1 MSYQPKRM
9 SNDDNPY
16 RSNNYNRGE
25 STRSYYNETRQSNY
39 GKTQNSK
46 PQNSKP
52 QNYKSKGNKKIN
64 KVMLAFKILAL
75 VFFITTIVFYVSIN
89 KLNLLPTSYFVAFTL
104 AEIIITTL
112 ISIGLAKKHKTYKLN
127 VLCLIIMLLLTGIYL
142 YVINFANAANDFL
155 GSVFQEVKE
164 TEEYY
169 VVVKEDSEYENIDDL
184 DGESIYAFQIEE
196 DVREDINKEIN
207 ANFKTQDNLTNL
219 GNDLLDE
226 KIEAILVSSSQ
237 YAMISEEIEDFED
250 DTRIIY
256 KSNHEIEKTAE
267 VSVGDS
273 KYTIGNG
280 IFNVYIS
287 GIDTSGSISNVSRS
301 DANIIATVNTKTH
314 EVLLTSIPRDYYV
327 TLHSKGAKDKLTH
340 SGIYGINET
349 VTTVEDLLDIDI
361 NYYVRVN
368 FTTVI
373 KLVDV
378 LGGIDVYSANSF
390 SRGGYTFSQGYNHL
404 NGDAALV
411 FSRERYSFASGD
423 NQRVKNQQAVIEA
436 IAKKV
441 LNSETLLKKSTD
453 ILDSLQGSFQTNI
466 EQDEMSSLVRSQLS
480 NMSSWTFKNNALEGT
495 GSYGPTYSMGST
507 QLYIMLPNQ
516 TSVANAKAKINEAM
530 GE

>member
-1 MSYQPKRM
+1 MSYQPRRM

-16 RSNNYNRGE
+16 KKRDDYGTIRKENVRNSYQENAKKEYISKNNNRPKNN
-25 STRSYYNETRQSNY
+25 R
-39 GKTQNSK
+39 
-46 PQNSKP
+46 
-52 QNYKSKGNKKIN
+52 KIN

-89 KLNLLPTSYFVAFTL
+89 RLNLLPTSYFVAFTL
-104 AEIIITTL
+104 AEIIITAL
-112 ISIGLAKKHKTYKLN
+112 IMIGLAKRHKTYKLN
-127 VLCLIIMLLLTGIYL
+127 IFCLIIMLLFTGIYL
-142 YVINFANAANDFL
+142 YVINFANATNDFL

-169 VVVKEDSEYENIDDL
+169 VVVRDDGKYDTINDL
-184 DGESIYAFQIEE
+184 DGERIYAFQIEN
-196 DVREDINKEIN
+196 DVQEDINN
-207 ANFKTQDNLTNL
+207 QANVTFETGDNLVDL
-219 GNDLLDE
+219 GNNLLDE

-237 YAMISEEIEDFED
+237 YTMISEEIENFED
-250 DTRIIY
+250 ETKIIY
-256 KSNHEIEKTAE
+256 TSDHEIVKTTE
-267 VSVGDS
+267 VNSEDS
-273 KYTIGNG
+273 KYTIENG
-280 IFNVYIS
+280 VFNVYIS

-441 LNSETLLKKSTD
+441 LNSTTLLTRYTD

-466 EQDEMSSLVRSQLS
+466 EQDEMSSLVRAQLS
-480 NMSSWTFKNNALEGT
+480 DMSSWKFSNNALEGT

-507 QLYIMLPNQ
+507 QLYIMLPNE

>member
-1 MSYQPKRM
+1 MSYQPRRM

-16 RSNNYNRGE
+16 KRRNNYE
-25 STRSYYNETRQSNY
+25 SENKEYRRESVHTTTKSGVN
-39 GKTQNSK
+39 K
-46 PQNSKP
+46 P
-52 QNYKSKGNKKIN
+52 KSNKKVN
-64 KVMLAFKILAL
+64 KVMMAFKILAL
-75 VFFITTIVFYVSIN
+75 IFLITTIVFYISVN
-89 KLNLLPTSYFVAFTL
+89 RLNLLPTSYFVAFTL
-104 AEIIITTL
+104 AEVILTSL
-112 ISIGLAKKHKTYKLN
+112 IMIGLAKKHKTYKLN
-127 VLCLIIMLLLTGIYL
+127 VVCLIIMLLLTGIYL
-142 YVINFANAANDFL
+142 YIINFANATNEFL
-155 GSVFQEVKE
+155 GSVLQEVKE

-169 VVVKEDSEYENIDDL
+169 VVVRNDDKYDDINDL
-184 DGESIYAFQIEE
+184 DGESIYAFQIEN
-196 DVREDINKEIN
+196 DVQEDINSQ
-207 ANFKTQDNLTNL
+207 ANVNFETGNNLIDL

-237 YAMISEEIEDFED
+237 YAMVSEEIENFKDE
-250 DTRIIY
+250 TKIIY
-256 KSNHEIEKTAE
+256 TSDHEIVKTTE
-267 VSVGDS
+267 VNSEGS
-273 KYTIGNG
+273 KYTIENG
-280 IFNVYIS
+280 VFNVYIS

-301 DANIIATVNTKTH
+301 DANIIATVNTNTH

-378 LGGIDVYSANSF
+378 LGGIDVYSSNSF

-441 LNSETLLKKSTD
+441 LNSTTLLTRYTD

-507 QLYIMLPNQ
+507 QLYIMLPNE

>member
-1 MSYQPKRM
+1 MSYQPRRM

-16 RSNNYNRGE
+16 KKRDDYGTIRKENVRNSYQENAKKEYISKNNNRPKNN
-25 STRSYYNETRQSNY
+25 R
-39 GKTQNSK
+39 
-46 PQNSKP
+46 
-52 QNYKSKGNKKIN
+52 KIN

-89 KLNLLPTSYFVAFTL
+89 RLNLLPTSYFVAFTL
-104 AEIIITTL
+104 AEIIITAL
-112 ISIGLAKKHKTYKLN
+112 IMIGLAKRHKTYKLN
-127 VLCLIIMLLLTGIYL
+127 IFCLIIMLLFTGIYL
-142 YVINFANAANDFL
+142 YVINFANATNDFL

-169 VVVKEDSEYENIDDL
+169 VVVRDDGKYDTINDL
-184 DGESIYAFQIEE
+184 DGERIYAFQIEN
-196 DVREDINKEIN
+196 DVQEDINN
-207 ANFKTQDNLTNL
+207 QANVIFETGDNLVDL
-219 GNDLLDE
+219 GNNLLDE

-237 YAMISEEIEDFED
+237 YTMISEEIENFED
-250 DTRIIY
+250 ETKIIY
-256 KSNHEIEKTAE
+256 TSDHEIVKTTE
-267 VSVGDS
+267 VNSEDS
-273 KYTIGNG
+273 KYTIENG
-280 IFNVYIS
+280 VFNVYIS

-378 LGGIDVYSANSF
+378 LGGIDVYSSNSF

-441 LNSETLLKKSTD
+441 LNSTTLLTRYTD

-507 QLYIMLPNQ
+507 QLYIMLPNE